1 MKSKNRL
8 LTPSTAVLSAVLL
21 TAVAACGSGSSSSGT
36 VSGSGKSFD
45 VGLVVPQTGATVAIG
60 NEIKAGFELGLKAA
74 STDGYTFT
82 GKYADEGTAAD
93 AAVQGARSLISEGTK
108 NIAGLISSADC
119 AAVAPVVQ
127 QLGGTIVSTTCSGDN
142 LTRPKPV
149 TPSFFTV
156 AAGDTRYDQAFSTM
170 ITQKFP
176 KLTKLGVFAWD
187 YPIGHAS
194 PPLVQSLLKD
204 QGQTVELKP
213 QVFVPIQATSYRTEI
228 SGMASAISSTP
239 KEQQG
244 IILITAGSATTN
256 FLQQAKA
263 FGLADNV
270 AFVGGP
276 SEGYLGLRGLK
287 GAFPN
292 YWYAYDYFY
301 GYNGGAANTTF
312 VADFKAKTGNN
323 PTGFAWQGYAAA
335 AGLAAAMKKA
345 GTDDPAKVQAAL
357 TSITFDTPTG
367 STSFD
372 PTSHR
377 GMSPVI
383 VSNVA
388 GDPTAADGVKTVE
401 SFAVPAS

>member
-1 MKSKNRL
+1 MKYENRL
-8 LTPSTAVLSAVLL
+8 FTPSTAVLSAVLL
-21 TAVAACGSGSSSSGT
+21 VAVAGCGGGSSKVTASTNG
-36 VSGSGKSFD
+36 GKSFN

-60 NEIKAGFELGLKAA
+60 NELKAGFELALKDA

-82 GKYADEGTAAD
+82 GKFADEGTAPD
-93 AAVQGARSLISEGTK
+93 AAVQGARSLISDGTK

-127 QLGGTIVSTTCSGDN
+127 QLGGTIVSTTCSGDK

-149 TPSFFTV
+149 APSFFTV
-156 AAGDTRYDQAFSTM
+156 AAGDTRYDEAFSTM
-170 ITQKFP
+170 VTQKFP
-176 KLTKLGVFAWD
+176 KLSKLGVFAWD
-187 YPIGHAS
+187 YPIGHLS
-194 PPLVQSLLKD
+194 PPLVQELLKAK
-204 QGQTVELKP
+204 GQTVELKP

-228 SGMASAISSTP
+228 SGMASAISGTP

-276 SEGYLGLRGLK
+276 SEGYLGLRALK

-292 YWYAYDYFY
+292 YWFAYDYFY
-301 GYNGGAANTTF
+301 GYDGGAANTKF
-312 VADFKAKTGNN
+312 VADFRAKTGSN
-323 PTGFAWQGYAAA
+323 PTGFGWQGYAAG

-357 TSITFDTPTG
+357 TSVTFSTPTG

-372 PTSHR
+372 PASHR

-383 VSNVA
+383 VANVS
-388 GDPTAADGVKTVE
+388 GDPSATDGVKTVATL
-401 SFAVPAS
+401 AVPAS